1 MDIGGEMKKAN
12 KNERE
17 VVKNSG
23 DHFMVV
29 GKTGQ
34 GKTSVLLE
42 VMEKV
47 IHLKKCKR
55 ED

>member
-1 MDIGGEMKKAN
+1 MKSN
-12 KNERE
+12 KLKKNKRE
-17 VVKNSG
+17 VVRNSG

-47 IHLKKCKR
+47 LHLKKNGKR
-55 ED
+55 

>member
-1 MDIGGEMKKAN
+1 MQSNNSK

-17 VVKNSG
+17 VIKKTG

-42 VMEKV
+42 IMKKV
-47 IHLKKCKR
+47 IHLNKL
-55 ED
+55 

>member
-1 MDIGGEMKKAN
+1 MKSN
-12 KNERE
+12 KLKKNNRE
-17 VVKNSG
+17 VVRNSG

-42 VMEKV
+42 VMDKV
-47 IHLKKCKR
+47 LHLKENGKR
-55 ED
+55 

>member
-1 MDIGGEMKKAN
+1 MQSKNSK

-17 VVKNSG
+17 VIKKTG

-34 GKTSVLLE
+34 GKTAVLLE

-47 IHLKKCKR
+47 IHLKNCKR
-55 ED
+55 GD